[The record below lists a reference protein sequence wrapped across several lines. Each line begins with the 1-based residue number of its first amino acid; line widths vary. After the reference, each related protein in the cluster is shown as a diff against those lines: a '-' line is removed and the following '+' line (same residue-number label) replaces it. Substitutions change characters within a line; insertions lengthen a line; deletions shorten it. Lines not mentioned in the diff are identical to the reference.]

1 MRYSDRSMTVAEQ
14 DAVEAARRFL
24 ASRGHVPW
32 SENSVRTHV
41 DVVEGRAAWVV
52 TALDA
57 LPPGDEEWMRG
68 DHEPVRYFVDAE
80 TGRLFGFEVRSS
92 RTILP

>member
-1 MRYSDRSMTVAEQ
+1 MTVAEQ

-24 ASRGHVPW
+24 ASSGHAPW
-32 SENSVRTHV
+32 SENSVQTHV
-41 DVVEGRAAWVV
+41 DVIEGRTAWVV

-68 DHEPVRYFVDAE
+68 DHEPTRYFVDAE
-80 TGRLFGFEVRSS
+80 TGRLFGFEVRCS
-92 RTILP
+92 RTILS